1 VVTKRDTSS
10 YGTNG
15 SKLVIPDD
23 EGEEGGAIFD
33 LNDIFPMMDCG
44 PGESHYNQ
52 HHILA
57 CARIHVRETFLTHKH
72 KDKHMLTNTHQSR
85 LLYVIPRAR
94 MHSH

>member
-1 VVTKRDTSS
+1 MVTKCDISS

-33 LNDIFPMMDCG
+33 LNDLFPMMNCG
-44 PGESHYNQ
+44 PGESIYNQ

-57 CARIHVRETFLTHKH
+57 CACIHVRETLHTHKH
-72 KDKHMLTNTHQSR
+72 KRKLMLTNSHRSR